1 MASAGYDAPGHYK
14 KFLVGATKIPK
25 GIMCKLSGG
34 LLVPCDT
41 LGETGWVGV
50 TTNDGEPGRE
60 VDVCIDGE
68 CQWQMD
74 DATVGANQALTL
86 LTVNADGRAVA
97 HSSTYSKIGWS
108 MEGGAAAVSGAGRL
122 TRVLIRKIP
131 A

>member
-14 KFLVGATKIPK
+14 KFRVGAVKIPK

-34 LLVPCDT
+34 LLVACDT

-50 TTNDGEPGRE
+50 TTNDGEAGGE

-74 DATVGANQALTL
+74 DASVGANQALTV
-86 LTVNADGRAVA
+86 LTVNAAGRAVA
-97 HSSTYSKIGWS
+97 HSSTYSKVGWS
-108 MEGGAAAVSGAGRL
+108 LEGGAAAVDGQGRY
-122 TRVLIRKIP
+122 TRVLLRKV